1 MNLDKVKILIYKV
14 NNEYYTSLF
23 QNTNTKRDSIR
34 IEIKVLFND
43 KEDEIYVNNL
53 FYKSKLKY
61 LSIDIKGVFSF
72 ETINNQF
79 NNLVL
84 YAKLIKR

>member
-43 KEDEIYVNNL
+43 KEDEIYINNL

>member
-43 KEDEIYVNNL
+43 KEDEIYINNL
-53 FYKSKLKY
+53 F
-61 LSIDIKGVFSF
+61 
-72 ETINNQF
+72 INQN
-79 NNLVL
+79 
-84 YAKLIKR
+84 